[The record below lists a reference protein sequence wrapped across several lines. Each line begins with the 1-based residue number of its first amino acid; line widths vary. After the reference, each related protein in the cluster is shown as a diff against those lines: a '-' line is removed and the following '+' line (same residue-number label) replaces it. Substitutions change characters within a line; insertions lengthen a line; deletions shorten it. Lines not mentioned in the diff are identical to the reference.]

1 MHRTLR
7 MLLLLALAAVAVPL
21 VPFLLVGARLDH
33 AVAAWLDPP
42 PPPAVLA
49 AAEVGILAA
58 DILLPVPS
66 SVVATL
72 GGSVLGVAAGTACAW
87 LGMTLG
93 AAAGW
98 DLGRVAGRRAL
109 AGIAAGDRAAL
120 ERRERRLGPA
130 FIVLTRPLPLVA
142 EAAAILCGAAGVS
155 PRGFLAWAAA
165 GNLAVAFAWSLA
177 GALGTRADAVQWVLA
192 GALVVPLAL
201 ALAAARRG
209 VGTDAAPG

>member
-7 MLLLLALAAVAVPL
+7 ILLLLAAVAVAVPL
-21 VPFLLVGARLDH
+21 MPFLLVGARLDH

-42 PPPAVLA
+42 PPPAALA
-49 AAEVGILAA
+49 ALEVGVLAA

-98 DLGRVAGRRAL
+98 AVGRIAGSRAL
-109 AGIAAGDRAAL
+109 ARIDAADRAAL
-120 ERRERRLGPA
+120 DRQERRLGPL

-142 EAAAILCGAAGVS
+142 EAAAILCGAAGMTG
-155 PRGFLAWAAA
+155 RGFLAWAAA

-177 GALGTRADAVQWVLA
+177 GALGARADAVQWALA
-192 GALVVPLAL
+192 GALIVPLGIACL
-201 ALAAARRG
+201 AARRR
-209 VGTDAAPG
+209 VGPDPARG

>member
-7 MLLLLALAAVAVPL
+7 ILLLLAVAAIAVPL
-21 VPFLLVGARLDH
+21 VPFLLVGTRLDH

-42 PPPAVLA
+42 PPPAALA
-49 AAEVGILAA
+49 ALEVGVLAA

-72 GGSVLGVAAGTACAW
+72 GGSVLGVAGGTACAW

-98 DLGRVAGRRAL
+98 AAGRFAGGRA
-109 AGIAAGDRAAL
+109 IARIDPADRAAL
-120 ERRERRLGPA
+120 GRQERRLGPL

-142 EAAAILCGAAGVS
+142 EAAAILCGATGMPAGT
-155 PRGFLAWAAA
+155 FLAWAAA

-177 GALGTRADAVQWVLA
+177 GAFGVGADAMPWVLA
-192 GALVVPLAL
+192 ASLVVPLVL
-201 ALAAARRG
+201 ALVALTRG
-209 VGTDAAPG
+209 FGRGATPG